1 MKNQDKKVRL
11 KKIPLGVFIQS
22 LMDIYNMGVN
32 YVDLIGVPGEQ
43 QDTIG
48 IAFSDEYL
56 NKEEEEENDNNET
69 ETTENFED
77 LKENIKDIK
86 LSDDDLNQL
95 L

>member
-1 MKNQDKKVRL
+1 MKNQDNKVRL

-32 YVDLIGVPGEQ
+32 YVDLIGVPGEE

-48 IAFSDEYL
+48 IAFSDDYL
-56 NKEEEEENDNNET
+56 NKEEEEDSNEP
-69 ETTENFED
+69 ETNEDFED